1 MSFVICDT
9 NIFIS
14 LFENIKPTVEELELI
29 GSNNVLI
36 TSVSVMEL
44 YRGMRNKKEMIDM
57 QAKIKRYNVLH
68 IDEEVSNYAIELIHK
83 FKLSHNLQIPDAII
97 AAMSIVNDL
106 ELFTYNV
113 KDFKFIPDI
122 RLYQPAT

>member
-1 MSFVICDT
+1 LSFVVCDT

-14 LFENIKPTVEELELI
+14 LFKNLRPTVDELELI

-36 TSVSVMEL
+36 TSISVMEL
-44 YRGMRNKKEMIDM
+44 YRGMQRKKEMTEM
-57 QAKIKRYNVLH
+57 QAKIKQYNILH
-68 IDEEVSNYAIELIHK
+68 INEDVSKHAIELVNK

-97 AAMSIVNDL
+97 GAMSVVNDI

-113 KDFKFIPDI
+113 KDFKFIPGI
-122 RLYQPAT
+122 KLYTVKN